1 MGEAMLKALLAKGIV
16 GPIDVAVGEVS
27 GSRRGYLSGH
37 YGVSV
42 CEDNRQA
49 ITNAEMVV
57 LAIKPQDLPAASAQM
72 GNLSPEQLVVSILAG
87 TPLATLHRE
96 LNHAC
101 LVRAMPNMPAQIG
114 QGVTAWIAS
123 TDTSETQRETART
136 VLGALGEEVYVPDEK
151 YIDMATALSGSGPAY
166 VFLFVESLIDAG
178 VYVGL
183 PRHLS
188 QRLVMRTLFGSAQM
202 LEETGEH
209 PAELRNAVTSPGG
222 TTAEALLH
230 LERGRLRSLFLEAVS
245 AAYRKSASRS

>member
-27 GSRRGYLSGH
+27 GSRRGYLSEH

-49 ITNAEMVV
+49 ISNAEVVV
-57 LAIKPQDLPAASAQM
+57 LAIKPQDLPAASTQM
-72 GNLSPEQLVVSILAG
+72 RDLSSEQLVVSILAG

-188 QRLVMRTLFGSAQM
+188 QRLVIRTLFGSAQM
-202 LEETGEH
+202 LDETGEH
-209 PAELRNAVTSPGG
+209 PAKLRNAVTSPGG